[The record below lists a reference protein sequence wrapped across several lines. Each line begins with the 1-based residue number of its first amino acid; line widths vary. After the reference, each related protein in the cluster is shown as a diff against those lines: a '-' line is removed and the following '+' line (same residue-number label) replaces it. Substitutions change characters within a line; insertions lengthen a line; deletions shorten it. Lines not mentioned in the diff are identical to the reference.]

1 VTGRWVVCL
10 PRESVASLGR
20 LRLVPRLSVCEQAEE
35 IWLQGEGGDESL
47 EAALRGLPGG
57 RRFSVLADRQLLA
70 DGARVP
76 HGYLPEGPWH
86 PLAEWLG
93 VTLDPAG
100 LAGKIAE
107 GVPVHLVR
115 SSSPRAANVLLLA
128 LETWQEY
135 GASAPQV
142 RLERWSFA
150 VSDDK
155 AVIVRGLPLP
165 PLPGQAFVEREGV
178 AVPAG
183 WDWSPPVEPAVLR
196 DVLGLT
202 AGDLALLHTDGA
214 WERIPADA
222 FVRAV
227 RSAIRLSGEET
238 AHVG

>member
-10 PRESVASLGR
+10 PRESVAGLGR
-20 LRLVPRLSVCEQAEE
+20 LRLVPRLSVCEQAEQV
-35 IWLQGEGGDESL
+35 WLQGEGGDETL
-47 EAALRGLPGG
+47 EAALRGLPGA
-57 RRFSVLADRQLLA
+57 RRFSVFADRQLLA
-70 DGARVP
+70 VGGRVP
-76 HGYLPEGPWH
+76 HGYLPDGPWH

-100 LAGKIAE
+100 LAGKVAE
-107 GVPVHLVR
+107 GVPVRLVR
-115 SSSPRAANVLLLA
+115 SSPREANILLTA
-128 LETWQEY
+128 LETWRAY

-150 VSDDK
+150 VSDGRE
-155 AVIVRGLPLP
+155 AIVRGLPLP
-165 PLPGQAFVEREGV
+165 PLPGQSFVEREGV

-183 WDWSPPVEPAVLR
+183 WDWSPPVDAAVLR
-196 DVLGLT
+196 EVLGLA
-202 AGDLALLHTDGA
+202 AGDLALLHPDGS

-227 RSAIRLSGEET
+227 RSAIRLSGEEN